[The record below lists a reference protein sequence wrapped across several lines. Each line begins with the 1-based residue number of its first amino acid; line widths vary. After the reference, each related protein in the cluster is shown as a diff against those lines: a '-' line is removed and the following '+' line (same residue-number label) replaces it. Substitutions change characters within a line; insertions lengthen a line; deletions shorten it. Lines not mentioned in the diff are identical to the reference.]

1 VRRRLL
7 AAVAGALIALTLVGC
22 SAGRSTPSQES
33 VTIPQPAYPQFRSY
47 QSVLVKQNVVYHR
60 DGDRR
65 ERLNVCQPKKK
76 SDGDRAAI
84 VLVHGGSWRAGDKSS
99 PEYNS
104 VCQWLA
110 SGGFVVFSL
119 DYRLAPEFPFPDG
132 LNDVKAAV
140 RWVRSHADDY
150 SVDPERIG
158 AFGGSAGGNLVSMLG
173 TAGHGSRT
181 TGARVA
187 AVAELSGPADLTS
200 KGSELPNFIPL
211 QLAYLRCEKL
221 SECPAA
227 RKASPVYQVDV
238 TDPPFF
244 VGHSLNERIP
254 LSQSEAFVKEL
265 RAHGISTT
273 FVTVRG
279 SLHSIAML
287 GPDMKKRILAFF
299 HENLDPI

>member
-1 VRRRLL
+1 MRRRLL
-7 AAVAGALIALTLVGC
+7 AAVTGAMITLALVGC

-33 VTIPQPAYPQFRSY
+33 VTIPQPAYPQFKTY
-47 QSVLVKQNVVYHR
+47 PSVLVKENVTFRR
-60 DGDRR
+60 DGERR
-65 ERLNVCQPKKK
+65 ERLNVCQPQKK
-76 SDGDRAAI
+76 SDGDRAGI

-110 SGGFVVFSL
+110 SAGFVVFSL

-132 LNDVKAAV
+132 LDDVKAAV

-150 SVDPERIG
+150 SVDPARIG
-158 AFGGSAGGNLVSMLG
+158 AMGGSAGGNLVSMLG
-173 TAGHGSRT
+173 TAGHGSRAA
-181 TGARVA
+181 GARVA
-187 AVAELSGPADLTS
+187 AVAELSGPADLTT
-200 KGSELPNFIPL
+200 KGAELPNFIPL
-211 QLAYLRCEKL
+211 QLAYLKCEKL
-221 SECPAA
+221 SDCASA
-227 RKASPVYQVDV
+227 RKASPIYQVDV

-265 RAHGISTT
+265 RAHGVSTT

-287 GPDMKKRILAFF
+287 GPNMKKRIVAFF
-299 HENLDPI
+299 HEHLDPI